1 MSVVGN
7 IMDMIEKHGFCSTFL
22 YRNKN
27 VDMELSVY
35 DSFLESR
42 SSGKWLIDV

>member
-1 MSVVGN
+1 MGVVGN
-7 IMDMIEKHGFCSTFL
+7 IMDMIEK
-22 YRNKN
+22 N
-27 VDMELSVY
+27 VDIELSVY